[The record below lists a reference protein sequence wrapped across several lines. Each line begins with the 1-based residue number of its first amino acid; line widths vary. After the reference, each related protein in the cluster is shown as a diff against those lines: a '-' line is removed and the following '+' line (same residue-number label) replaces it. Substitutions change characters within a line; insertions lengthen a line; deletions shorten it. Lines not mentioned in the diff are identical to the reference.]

1 LAVALCLT
9 PATTAAPLEDRIEN
23 LPGYGSPPTPQYS
36 GYLDASE
43 GCDKLK
49 NGPICK
55 IHYWLAMA
63 DDEHYTNNKNS
74 NNNKN
79 NNYNDAS
86 KPTVLW
92 LNGGPGSSSLLGW
105 LQEVG
110 PLLLNATG
118 GLMENPWAWTK
129 ANVNLLAIEAPMG
142 VGFSYCSKQ
151 LDQNEPCQNTDTNT
165 AQTSR
170 AALVDFFSN
179 KFPELGSGGFYIA
192 GESYAGVYIPTLSRE
207 LLTDPAAVEHVPLR
221 GILVGDPCT
230 DNAAQKDSMDAMW
243 YSQKYGLMD
252 NEVFDVLQSDE
263 CSEYRAM
270 ATLKVM
276 RLKNSNSNSNNN
288 GNDNDDQNNN
298 DNAKTNTNT
307 NTNTA
312 NTKEG
317 THSSKS
323 HQSVGGKWSGHV
335 TAAHLNEALM
345 EIEDLEERRLRA
357 EDLYKERVLGIVEN
371 KDIDEEI
378 ETIDNKNN
386 NLRMASST
394 IPTDGNINIDAN
406 ANANANDGDDQKCK
420 LAYRK
425 FLMSSSNSL
434 SQGWKDMY
442 IDDYSLFAPI
452 SSKEDD
458 QMAAYFNRADVRK
471 ALHVTD
477 TPTEEWPMS
486 SVGFSYTKEYNA
498 CNWQPDI
505 RFPNTTMVDVYQ
517 QIVPILDNVWVY
529 NGDTDPC
536 VSYEGTREAVK
547 QIRKPE
553 LDGGSYRPWFYRQE
567 AASLEVLAEKS
578 ILFGPDLVA
587 QTLEEAQFAGEV
599 TSYEDG
605 LSFVTFH
612 GSGHMVPQ
620 FRPQSS
626 LHFLKR
632 FLYAS
637 TASGGCG
644 PDQELSPLLP
654 KNATLVGLSEE
665 DFEDVMDK
673 WTESAKAMAD
683 AQ

>member
-1 LAVALCLT
+1 MKLFSTISLAALCAKST
-9 PATTAAPLEDRIEN
+9 FGAPLDDLIDE
-23 LPGYGSPPTPQYS
+23 LPSYGRPPTPMFS

-43 GCDKLK
+43 GCDTAV

-63 DDEHYTNNKNS
+63 DDSHYAENNPDYKPQS
-74 NNNKN
+74 GPR
-79 NNYNDAS
+79 
-86 KPTVLW
+86 PTVLW

-129 ANVNLLAIEAPMG
+129 ANVNLMAIEAPMG
-142 VGFSYCSKQ
+142 VGFSYCSRE
-151 LDQNEPCQNTDTNT
+151 LDHGKPCLNTDTNT
-165 AQTSR
+165 AEASR
-170 AALVDFFSN
+170 AALVDFFKT
-179 KFPELGSGGFYIA
+179 KFPELYDGGFYIA

-207 LLTDPAAVEHVPLR
+207 LLTNEDAQKHVPLK

-230 DNAAQKDSMDAMW
+230 DNAAQKDSMDPIW

-252 NEVFDVLQSDE
+252 NVVFDILQSEE
-263 CSEYRAM
+263 CTEYM
-270 ATLKVM
+270 DKVHLRM
-276 RLKNSNSNSNNN
+276 MKQNSTSSD
-288 GNDNDDQNNN
+288 GSK
-298 DNAKTNTNT
+298 A
-307 NTNTA
+307 
-312 NTKEG
+312 

-323 HQSVGGKWSGHV
+323 HRSVGKQWSAQV
-335 TAAHLNEALM
+335 IASELNEQLKG
-345 EIEDLEERRLRA
+345 IQDLKERRLKA
-357 EDLYKERVLGIVEN
+357 EELYQERVLGIVEN
-371 KDIDEEI
+371 EI
-378 ETIDNKNN
+378 EPESDDKSDMKT
-386 NLRMASST
+386 NLRMVLSAVPGMEATVEKNVKSEE
-394 IPTDGNINIDAN
+394 
-406 ANANANDGDDQKCK
+406 QCQ

-425 FLMSSSNSL
+425 FMMSSSHGL
-434 SQGWKDMY
+434 SQGWKDLY

-452 SSKEDD
+452 TTKEDE
-458 QMAAYFNRADVRK
+458 QMAAYFNRDDVRE

-477 TPTEEWPMS
+477 TSDTWPFGDA
-486 SVGFSYTKEYNA
+486 GFSYQSEFNA
-498 CNWQPDI
+498 CNWGPTI
-505 RFPNTTMVDVYQ
+505 KFPNTTMVDIYQ
-517 QIVPILDNVWVY
+517 QIVPLLVRVWVY

-547 QIRKPE
+547 QILKPE

-567 AASLEVLAEKS
+567 AASLEVLAEKA

-587 QTLEEAQFAGEV
+587 QTLDQAQFAGEV

-637 TASGGCG
+637 GEPGE
-644 PDQELSPLLP
+644 ELAPLLP
-654 KNATLVGLSEE
+654 KNSTLATISDDVFEAAME
-665 DFEDVMDK
+665 D
-673 WTESAKAMAD
+673 WTYLARLMAD
-683 AQ
+683 SN

>member
-1 LAVALCLT
+1 MPSFSTSKGRLASLAVATALIVTVALT
-9 PATTAAPLEDRIEN
+9 NAAPLEDRIDN
-23 LPGYGSPPTPQYS
+23 LPGYGPPPTPQYS

-63 DDEHYTNNKNS
+63 DDSKDDSRDKEHEMV
-74 NNNKN
+74 
-79 NNYNDAS
+79 APR
-86 KPTVLW
+86 PTVLW

-129 ANVNLLAIEAPMG
+129 ANVNLLVIEAPMG

-151 LDQNEPCQNTDTNT
+151 LDKKEPCMNTDTNT

-170 AALVDFFSN
+170 AALVDFFAN
-179 KFPELGSGGFYIA
+179 KFPELYDYGFYIA
-192 GESYAGVYIPTLSRE
+192 GESYAGVYIPTLSRQ
-207 LLTDPAAVEHVPLR
+207 LLTNQAAIEHVPLR
-221 GILVGDPCT
+221 GIMVGDPCT
-230 DNAAQKDSMDAMW
+230 DNAAQKDSMDSMW

-252 NEVFDVLQSDE
+252 NEVFDVLQSE
-263 CSEYRAM
+263 QCSEYRTM
-270 ATLKVM
+270 ATLKLM
-276 RLKNSNSNSNNN
+276 KLNS
-288 GNDNDDQNNN
+288 
-298 DNAKTNTNT
+298 NAKTTNNANTND
-307 NTNTA
+307 
-312 NTKEG
+312 G

-345 EIEDLEERRLRA
+345 GIEDLEERRLRA
-357 EDLYKERVLGIVEN
+357 EDLYKERVLGIVEDKN
-371 KDIDEEI
+371 NHEEI
-378 ETIDNKNN
+378 NNNN

-394 IPTDGNINIDAN
+394 IPANGNVNVN
-406 ANANANDGDDQKCK
+406 VNDDDDQKCK

-458 QMAAYFNRADVRK
+458 QMTAYFNRADVRK

-477 TPTEEWPMS
+477 TPTEVWPMS

-498 CNWQPDI
+498 CNWQPNI
-505 RFPNTTMVDVYQ
+505 KFPNTTMVDVYR
-517 QIVPILDNVWVY
+517 QIVPLLDNVWVY

-547 QIRKPE
+547 QILTPE

-587 QTLEEAQFAGEV
+587 QTLEEAQFAGEI

-605 LSFVTFH
+605 LAFVTFH

-644 PDQELSPLLP
+644 PGQELSPLLP
-654 KNATLVGLSEE
+654 KNATLVGLSEQ
-665 DFEDVMDK
+665 DFEEVMDK

>member
-1 LAVALCLT
+1 MPALLPSFSTAKGLALVATALVVALT
-9 PATTAAPLEDRIEN
+9 KAAPLEDRIDN
-23 LPGYGSPPTPQYS
+23 LPGYGPPPTPQYS

-43 GCDKLK
+43 GCDKIK

-63 DDEHYTNNKNS
+63 DDEHYKNDDSNN

-79 NNYNDAS
+79 KDDAPR
-86 KPTVLW
+86 PTVLW

-142 VGFSYCSKQ
+142 VGFSYCSRQ
-151 LDQNEPCQNTDTNT
+151 LEKKGPCLNTDTNT
-165 AQTSR
+165 AITSR
-170 AALVDFFSN
+170 AALVDFFAN
-179 KFPELGSGGFYIA
+179 KFPELYDGGFYIA
-192 GESYAGVYIPTLSRE
+192 GESYAGVYIPTLSRQ
-207 LLTDPAAVEHVPLR
+207 LLTNKAASEHVPLK
-221 GILVGDPCT
+221 GVLVGDPCT
-230 DNAAQKDSMDAMW
+230 DNAAQKDSMDSMW

-252 NEVFDVLQSDE
+252 NEVYDVLQSEE
-263 CSEYRAM
+263 CSEYRSM
-270 ATLKVM
+270 ATLKLM
-276 RLKNSNSNSNNN
+276 KL
-288 GNDNDDQNNN
+288 
-298 DNAKTNTNT
+298 NAKTNAASTTTTTTPNK
-307 NTNTA
+307 
-312 NTKEG
+312 KEG

-323 HQSVGGKWSGHV
+323 HQSIGKKWSGHV
-335 TAAHLNEALM
+335 TAAHLNEELM

-357 EDLYKERVLGIVEN
+357 EDLYKERVLGIVEDNNDN
-371 KDIDEEI
+371 KDKDEE
-378 ETIDNKNN
+378 TNNNKNS

-394 IPTDGNINIDAN
+394 IPADGVNV
-406 ANANANDGDDQKCK
+406 NANDGDDQKCK

-452 SSKEDD
+452 SSKEDE
-458 QMAAYFNRADVRK
+458 QMAEYFNRDDVRK

-477 TPTEEWPMS
+477 TPSEEWPMS

-505 RFPNTTMVDVYQ
+505 KFPNTTMVDVYR
-517 QIVPILDNVWVY
+517 QIVPLLDNVWVY

-547 QIRKPE
+547 QILKPE

-578 ILFGPDLVA
+578 ILFGPGLVA

-605 LSFVTFH
+605 LAFVTFH

-637 TASGGCG
+637 SGSCG
-644 PDQELSPLLP
+644 AGQELSPLLP

-665 DFEDVMDK
+665 DFEQAMDE

-683 AQ
+683 AK